1 MARTSAARA
10 SRPDIR
16 AGRPLT
22 RRALDYATEHHAGQ
36 RRDTDGAPYVMHPV
50 EVASLLYDSGYPDHV
65 VAAGVLHDVLEDTD
79 AERAEIES
87 GFGPEVAGLVTAL
100 TEDDSIED
108 SRERKA
114 ALRLQVAR
122 AGDEAAAV
130 FAADKVS
137 KAREMRHRAA
147 QRPLD
152 ESDAGKI
159 EHYRESLDM
168 LVELIPDH
176 VLVAQLRSEVE
187 ALRPAS
193 SPD

>member
-1 MARTSAARA
+1 MARTSAARD
-10 SRPDIR
+10 SRQDLR

-22 RRALDYATEHHAGQ
+22 RRALDYATERHAGQ
-36 RRDTDGAPYVMHPV
+36 RRDTDGAPYVTHPV
-50 EVASLLYDSGYPDHV
+50 EVGSLLSDAGYPDHV

-79 AERAEIES
+79 AERAEIEA

-114 ALRLQVAR
+114 ALRLQVAK

-137 KAREMRHRAA
+137 KAREMRQRAA

-152 ESDAGKI
+152 ESDAAKV
-159 EHYRESLDM
+159 EHYTESLDM
-168 LVELIPDH
+168 LETLIPDH
-176 VLVAQLRSEVE
+176 ELVAQLRSEIE
-187 ALRPAS
+187 GLPR
-193 SPD
+193 

>member
-1 MARTSAARA
+1 MARTSAARDG
-10 SRPDIR
+10 RPDLR

-50 EVASLLYDSGYPDHV
+50 EVASLLYDAGYPDHV

-114 ALRLQVAR
+114 ALRLQVAK

-152 ESDAGKI
+152 DERRRQGRALHGIAG
-159 EHYRESLDM
+159 HAGDLD
-168 LVELIPDH
+168 PGPR
-176 VLVAQLRSEVE
+176 AG
-187 ALRPAS
+187 RPAVVR
-193 SPD
+193 DRRVAWLDG

>member
-1 MARTSAARA
+1 MNRTSAAEA
-10 SRPDIR
+10 SAPDLR

-22 RRALDYATEHHAGQ
+22 GRALDYATKRHAGQ
-36 RRDTDGAPYVMHPV
+36 RRDTDGAPYVLHPV
-50 EVASLLYDSGYPDHV
+50 EVATLLHNAGYPDHV

-87 GFGPEVAGLVTAL
+87 GFGPEVAVLVTAL
-100 TEDDSIED
+100 TEDDSIGD

-114 ALRLQVAR
+114 ALRLQVAK
-122 AGDEAAAV
+122 AGDEAVAV

-152 ESDAGKI
+152 DGDAAKV
-159 EHYRESLDM
+159 EHYTESLDM
-168 LVELIPDH
+168 LETLIPDH
-176 VLVAQLRSEVE
+176 ELVAQLRSEIQGLS
-187 ALRPAS
+187 A
-193 SPD
+193 